1 MSWLKK
7 KNNFKRLGFANV
19 APSNFSLLHGSVKAQ
34 GSNRH
39 KRTGLDE
46 RD

>member
-19 APSNFSLLHGSVKAQ
+19 APSNSSLWPGSVEAQ
-34 GSNRH
+34 GSDRH
-39 KRTGLDE
+39 EQTGLDE